1 MIECI
6 SEFGQR
12 THVSRDARGLPRT
25 MVPTGTI
32 RPLMDRLPGFVR
44 QVLSPRRLGVK
55 HGRNRSD
62 SVRQYEGDAIADP
75 LYALVDRRHHVD

>member
-1 MIECI
+1 
-6 SEFGQR
+6 
-12 THVSRDARGLPRT
+12 
-25 MVPTGTI
+25 
-32 RPLMDRLPGFVR
+32 MDRLPGFVR